1 MYLWLLTS
9 ELALNNTCRL
19 PVPHHLNTSRYYV
32 WTPGTGYLIMSS
44 KSPLKIGHGPFHTYL
59 FLFENGE
66 IGLPSARIRWKR
78 SPKLQKCVISRQ
90 FSRVE
95 IFEKGVLMLY
105 SCGWMKTQP
114 YRILTGWRLRHG
126 VGSQYVRMLQS
137 KMVSVY
143 FTSVY
148 SHFLWTT

>member
-9 ELALNNTCRL
+9 ELALKNTCRL
-19 PVPHHLNTSRYYV
+19 PVPHHLNTSRYYLNA
-32 WTPGTGYLIMSS
+32 WNRLSDYEF
-44 KSPLKIGHGPFHTYL
+44 KAPLKIGHEPFHTYL

-66 IGLPSARIRWKR
+66 IGLPSTRIRWKR
-78 SPKLQKCVISRQ
+78 SPKLQKCVISGQ
-90 FSRVE
+90 LSRVE